1 MGGASFPVVLRNLK
15 DIRNP
20 HGKRR
25 TDGSTR
31 GTSIWDRGGGR
42 AWRERLMPTGFAL
55 LQEAIRGTIFL
66 AQTEARPNSAADE
79 EVQIRRGPRV
89 PRIAEWT
96 RGELHETA

>member
-1 MGGASFPVVLRNLK
+1 
-15 DIRNP
+15 
-20 HGKRR
+20 
-25 TDGSTR
+25 
-31 GTSIWDRGGGR
+31 
-42 AWRERLMPTGFAL
+42 MPTGFAL